1 MIVLALAALFGGLAT
16 AAWMT
21 DYGVIAVVLTMPL
34 GGSLAALA
42 ATIPMAIRNEAT
54 RRERE
59 ALTLPE
65 LGRVDGLVTTGFPS
79 RRIDDS

>member
-1 MIVLALAALFGGLAT
+1 MIVLALAALSGGVAT
-16 AAWMT
+16 AAWMA

-42 ATIPMAIRNEAT
+42 ATIPMAVRNEAT
-54 RRERE
+54 KRERE

-65 LGRVDGLVTTGFPS
+65 LIR
-79 RRIDDS
+79 